1 MAYVPGSLTL
11 SRAAWG
17 IARQLSGVESQH
29 PLLHVDFVP
38 LEDDEGRRTMN
49 DALAELNATWA
60 AHGRQISKEF
70 VAVLRLLAAPPR
82 EVHGWIGL
90 HNRSEIT
97 VVSAADRDFAV
108 SVAADA
114 ARIYLDPIDPTKL
127 VDSAVELLPRYPA
140 SSARSISVP
149 KDYYQQATAAGAGAG
164 AGQRSA
170 GGYLVGQQQTAGPAR
185 DVGALK
191 MLLAGGRKGG
201 GRFYVAVRDRMGRR
215 HKSEKPLTYLDLDSG
230 RVLFR
235 EQQNSA
241 GEPWLVAAPATAASI
256 AADLNALLDQ
266 M

>member
-29 PLLHVDFVP
+29 PLLHVQFVP
-38 LEDDEGRRTMN
+38 VEDDEGRRTLN
-49 DALAELNATWA
+49 DAMAELNATWA

-70 VAVLRLLAAPPR
+70 VGVLRLLAAPMR

-97 VVSAADRDFAV
+97 VVSAADGDFAV

-114 ARIYLDPIDPTKL
+114 ARIYLDPIDPAKL

-149 KDYYQQATAAGAGAG
+149 KDFYQQATAAGAG
-164 AGQRSA
+164 QQQSA
-170 GGYLVGQQQTAGPAR
+170 GGYLVGTQQTAGPAR
-185 DVGALK
+185 EVGALK
-191 MLLAGGRKGG
+191 TLLAGGRKGG

-215 HKSEKPLTYLDLDSG
+215 RKSEKPLTYLDLDSG
-230 RVLFR
+230 RVMFW

-241 GEPWLVAAPATAASI
+241 GEPWLVAAPATPVSI

>member
-17 IARQLSGVESQH
+17 IARQVSGVESQH
-29 PLLHVDFVP
+29 PLLHVPFVP
-38 LEDDEGRRTMN
+38 LEDDEGRRTAN
-49 DALAELNATWA
+49 DAMAELTATWA

-70 VAVLRLLAAPPR
+70 VAVLRLLAAPSR

-97 VVSAADRDFAV
+97 VVSAADGDFAV
-108 SVAADA
+108 SVAADS
-114 ARIYLDPIDPTKL
+114 ARIYLDPIDPAKL
-127 VDSAVELLPRYPA
+127 VDSAIELLPRYPA

-149 KDYYQQATAAGAGAG
+149 KDFYQQATGGG
-164 AGQRSA
+164 QQRSG
-170 GGYLVGQQQTAGPAR
+170 GGYLVGSQQAAGPAR

-191 MLLAGGRKGG
+191 MLLADGRKGG

-230 RVLFR
+230 RVLFW
-235 EQQNSA
+235 EQLNSV
-241 GEPWLVAAPATAASI
+241 GEPWLVAAPATPASI
-256 AADLNALLDQ
+256 AADLSARLDQ
-266 M
+266 LR

>member
-1 MAYVPGSLTL
+1 VAYVPGSLTL

-29 PLLHVDFVP
+29 PLLHVPFVP
-38 LEDDEGRRTMN
+38 LEDDEGYRIAN
-49 DALAELNATWA
+49 DAVAELNATWVA
-60 AHGRQISKEF
+60 RGRQISNDF
-70 VAVLRLLAAPPR
+70 IGVLRLLASPVR

-97 VVSAADRDFAV
+97 VVSASDGDLAI
-108 SVAADA
+108 SVAADS
-114 ARIYLDPIDPTKL
+114 ARVYLDRIDPARL

-149 KDYYQQATAAGAGAG
+149 KDFYQQAMAAGRGQ
-164 AGQRSA
+164 QRSPS
-170 GGYLVGQQQTAGPAR
+170 GYLVAGAQQATGPAR
-185 DVGALK
+185 EVGALK
-191 MLLAGGRKGG
+191 ALLAGGRKGG

-215 HKSEKPLTYLDLDSG
+215 HKSEAPLTYLDLDSG

-235 EQQNSA
+235 EQRNSA
-241 GEPWLVAAPATAASI
+241 GEPWLVAMPATPATL

-266 M
+266 L

>member
-29 PLLHVDFVP
+29 PLLHVPFVP
-38 LEDDEGRRTMN
+38 LEDDEGRRTLD
-49 DALAELNATWA
+49 DAMAELAATWA
-60 AHGRQISKEF
+60 AHGRQISREF
-70 VAVLRLLAAPPR
+70 VGVLRLLAAPSR

-97 VVSAADRDFAV
+97 VVSAADGDFAV
-108 SVAADA
+108 SVAADS
-114 ARIYLDPIDPTKL
+114 ARIYLDPIDPAKL
-127 VDSAVELLPRYPA
+127 VDSAIELLPRYPA

-149 KDYYQQATAAGAGAG
+149 KDFYQQATGGG
-164 AGQRSA
+164 QQRSA
-170 GGYLVGQQQTAGPAR
+170 GGYLVGSQQTAGPAR

-230 RVLFR
+230 RVLFW

-241 GEPWLVAAPATAASI
+241 GEPWLVAAPATPASI
-256 AADLNALLDQ
+256 AADLNARLDQ
-266 M
+266 MR

>member
-1 MAYVPGSLTL
+1 VAYVPGSLTL

-29 PLLHVDFVP
+29 PLLHVPFVP
-38 LEDDEGRRTMN
+38 LEDDEGRRTAD
-49 DALAELNATWA
+49 DALAELTTTWA
-60 AHGRQISKEF
+60 AYGRQISKEF
-70 VAVLRLLAAPPR
+70 VRVLRMLAAPTR

-114 ARIYLDPIDPTKL
+114 ARIYLDPIDPAKL
-127 VDSAVELLPRYPA
+127 VNSAVELMPRYPA

-149 KDYYQQATAAGAGAG
+149 KDFYQQATAAGARQ
-164 AGQRSA
+164 QRSA
-170 GGYLVGQQQTAGPAR
+170 GSYLVGQQQTAGPGR
-185 DVGALK
+185 DVGALQT
-191 MLLAGGRKGG
+191 LLAGGRKGG

-215 HKSEKPLTYLDLDSG
+215 HKSEKPLTYLDLESG
-230 RVLFR
+230 RMVFR

-241 GEPWLVAAPATAASI
+241 GEPWLVASPATPASI
-256 AADLNALLDQ
+256 AADLNALLNQ